1 MDVPAPASPRVRSRF
16 RDIGEF
22 ALAWVVLESLEWAPR
37 PVSEKLARA
46 YLRVADRAM
55 PRLRRVAECNLALAL
70 PELDKS
76 RRQTIIAGVFRSI
89 ARILVSVAKFPS
101 IRRENLDRW
110 IRFEGYEHFENAR
123 RAGRGVLFA
132 TAHLGNW
139 ELSAYAHALLAE
151 PLDIVVR
158 PLDNPLLDRFAAR
171 RRAGSGNRVLSKRD
185 LARPILKAL
194 AANRAVGILIDQ
206 NVSAESGLFVN
217 FFGIPAATASGFVRL
232 AARSGAAVIPGFAL
246 WCEQE
251 VRYVLRFYPPV
262 PISGDPLRDTQALHS
277 VLEAVIRD
285 YPEQWLWIH
294 RRWKTRPAGSP
305 SLYDASPVGTDAL

>member
-1 MDVPAPASPRVRSRF
+1 VEMNPPAPARPRF

-22 ALAWVVLESLEWAPR
+22 ALAWVVLESLEWTPR
-37 PVSEKLARA
+37 PLAEKLARV
-46 YLRVADRAM
+46 YLHIADQAI
-55 PRLRRVAECNLALAL
+55 PRLRRVAERNLSLAL
-70 PELDKS
+70 PELDK
-76 RRQTIIAGVFRSI
+76 RRREAIIAGVFHSI
-89 ARILVSVAKFPS
+89 ARLLVSVAKLPA

-110 IRFEGYEHFENAR
+110 IRFEGYEHFESAR

-139 ELSAYAHALLAE
+139 ELSAYAHALVAE

-158 PLDNPLLDRFAAR
+158 PLDNPLLDRLAAR
-171 RRAGSGNRVLSKRD
+171 RRTWSGNRVLSKRD
-185 LARPILKAL
+185 PARPILKAL

-206 NVSAESGLFVN
+206 NVSAESGLFIN
-217 FFGIPAATASGFVRL
+217 FFGIPAATDSGFVRL

-246 WCEQE
+246 WCEKE
-251 VRYVLRFYPPV
+251 ARYVLRFYPPV
-262 PISGDPLRDTQALHS
+262 PISGDALRDTQALHGA
-277 VLEAVIRD
+277 LEAVIRE

-305 SLYDASPVGTDAL
+305 PLYEASLVGGNAL

>member
-1 MDVPAPASPRVRSRF
+1 MDAPAPASGRSRF

-22 ALAWVVLESLEWAPR
+22 ALAWAVLESLEWIPR
-37 PVSEKLARA
+37 PLADRLA
-46 YLRVADRAM
+46 GVYLRLADRAI
-55 PRLRRVAECNLALAL
+55 PRLRSVAERNLALAL
-70 PELDKS
+70 PELDPA
-76 RRQTIIAGVFRSI
+76 RRAAIIGGVFRSI
-89 ARILVSVAKFPS
+89 ARLLVSVAKFPS

-139 ELSAYAHALLAE
+139 ELSAYAHALVAE

-158 PLDNPLLDRFAAR
+158 PLDNPLLDRLAAR
-171 RRAGSGNRVLSKRD
+171 RREWSGNRLLSKREP
-185 LARPILKAL
+185 ARPILKAL

-206 NVSAESGLFVN
+206 NVSAESGLFIN
-217 FFGIPAATASGFVRL
+217 FFGIPAATDSGFVRI

-246 WCEQE
+246 WCEKE
-251 VRYVLRFYPPV
+251 DRYVLRFYPPI
-262 PISGDPLRDTQALHS
+262 PISGDALRDTQALHS
-277 VLEAVIRD
+277 VLEAVIRE

-294 RRWKTRPAGSP
+294 RRWKTRPAGFP
-305 SLYDASPVGTDAL
+305 SLYEEVRVGTQAL

>member
-1 MDVPAPASPRVRSRF
+1 MDAPAPAPARSRF

-22 ALAWVVLESLEWAPR
+22 VLTLAVLESLEWTPR
-37 PVSEKLARA
+37 PLAEKLARA
-46 YLRVADRAM
+46 YLRVVDRAI
-55 PRLRRVAECNLALAL
+55 PRLRRVAERNLELTL
-70 PELDKS
+70 PDLDD
-76 RRQTIIAGVFRSI
+76 RQRQAIIVFRSI
-89 ARILVSVAKFPS
+89 ARLLVSVAKFPS
-101 IRRENLDRW
+101 IRRQNLDRW

-139 ELSAYAHALLAE
+139 ELSAYAHALVAE

-158 PLDNPLLDRFAAR
+158 PLDNPLLDRLAAR
-171 RRAGSGNRVLSKRD
+171 RRSGSGNRVISKRD
-185 LARPILKAL
+185 PARPILKAL

-217 FFGIPAATASGFVRL
+217 FFGIPAATDSGFVRL

-246 WCEQE
+246 WCEKE
-251 VRYVLRFYPPV
+251 ARYVLRFYPPV
-262 PISGDPLRDTQALHS
+262 PISGDALRDTQALHC
-277 VLEAVIRD
+277 VLEAVIRE
-285 YPEQWLWIH
+285 YPDQWLWIH

-305 SLYDASPVGTDAL
+305 SLYEASPVGTDAL